1 MPAGRPPTTG
11 KSTPVNFRARGN
23 LADRLENRRPYP
35 DLRNEPFYGGPRP
48 KPGQHPG
55 AGTVAARDLISF
67 YDLMDAE
74 LADAASGLDYAK
86 AAMMLSAVWGLAVD
100 HVWVTNAPELLASEI
115 LEADIAD
122 DEDGPDSERRALA
135 ALVRSWPRLRAL
147 AVLEALL
154 AVRTTPDRDDLEQT
168 FRNVGLL
175 AQKAD
180 RA

>member
-1 MPAGRPPTTG
+1 MPAGRPSTTG
-11 KSTPVNFRARGN
+11 ESPLVRFKARGT

-48 KPGQHPG
+48 KEGEHPG
-55 AGTVAARDLISF
+55 AGTVAARDLANY
-67 YDLMDAE
+67 YDLLDAE
-74 LADAASGLDYAK
+74 LADAAADLDYDQ

-100 HVWVTNAPELLASEI
+100 HVWVTNAPEMLAS
-115 LEADIAD
+115 DIEDDYAD

-154 AVRTTPDRDDLEQT
+154 AVRATRDRDDLEQT

-175 AQKAD
+175 KASKPARD
-180 RA
+180 